1 MFREFARDELFDSML
16 YAEMA
21 NRAKNEETRKAL
33 LTMSQQERSHYEFWR
48 KYAGDIKITFKDRIM
63 LKIYLFMGRI
73 LGTVFTVKFLERREG
88 DTSNIYRRIL
98 EEGKIREEDEDVLK
112 RIIEEEEIHEN
123 YFVSQVDEF
132 ALRYLGAIALGIAD
146 AIIELTGVQ
155 AGFIGFTG
163 SSVVTGIA
171 GLIVG
176 VSASMSMA
184 AAAYLQA
191 KQEKG
196 KKPAVTALT
205 TGIAYLFTVIALTVP
220 YFVNF
225 QLLMA
230 FSASLTLALVI
241 LAFFSFYSSVIFDR
255 KFLSDYLE
263 NMGIIFLVV
272 AIGYF
277 FGNLVKNFFGIEL
290 FV

>member
-1 MFREFARDELFDSML
+1 MRVCSG
-16 YAEMA
+16 
-21 NRAKNEETRKAL
+21 NL
-33 LTMSQQERSHYEFWR
+33 L
-48 KYAGDIKITFKDRIM
+48 
-63 LKIYLFMGRI
+63 
-73 LGTVFTVKFLERREG
+73 
-88 DTSNIYRRIL
+88 
-98 EEGKIREEDEDVLK
+98 DVLK

-123 YFVSQVDEF
+123 YFVSQIDEF

-191 KQEKG
+191 KQERG

-205 TGIAYLFTVIALTVP
+205 TGIL
-220 YFVNF
+220 
-225 QLLMA
+225 QLLMV
-230 FSASLTLALVI
+230 FSVSLTLALTI

-272 AIGYF
+272 TIGYF
-277 FGNLVKNFFGIEL
+277 FGDLVKNFFGIEL